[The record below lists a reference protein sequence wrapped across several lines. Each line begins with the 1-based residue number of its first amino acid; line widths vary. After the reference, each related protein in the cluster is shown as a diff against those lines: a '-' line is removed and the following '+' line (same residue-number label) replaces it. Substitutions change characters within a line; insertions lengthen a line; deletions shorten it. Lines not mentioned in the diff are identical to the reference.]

1 MQFFNLHSIN
11 CYQNG
16 SINGSISLLYFL
28 FFGSFKLRIASVTVN
43 IINFLSHQDHP
54 ILTKQPSKAFC
65 KKVILKILQILQE
78 NKYVGVSF

>member
-11 CYQNG
+11 CYQ
-16 SINGSISLLYFL
+16 NGSISLLYFL

-65 KKVILKILQILQE
+65 KKVVLKILQILQE

>member
-11 CYQNG
+11 CYQ
-16 SINGSISLLYFL
+16 NGSISLLYFL

-65 KKVILKILQILQE
+65 KKVVLKILQILQE
-78 NKYVGVSF
+78 NEYVGVSF